1 MVGCRIRDP
10 EEPAVPKLTLVFAI
24 LLALVAGACG
34 ESTSTNSAPASSTTL
49 TAADCAK
56 AVTLKSPGTLTIG
69 TDNPAYSPYFTGGA
83 GHDWKGQ
90 YNNDPYANKGFEDA
104 VAYAVAKQLGFDQ
117 PKVTWAVTHFNQS
130 YAPGPKNFDI
140 YLAQVSYN
148 DKRAQTADLSDSYY
162 DVNQSLVALKSNDIT
177 KATTLADLKGYKL
190 GTQIGTTSYDLIV
203 NLIQPD
209 SQPSVYNTTNDA
221 VHALKAGQIDGLVV
235 DLPTADYMTSIQI
248 PGSTIVGQF
257 QSTDNEHFSMVLPK
271 NSALTPCVNKAIQE
285 LRDDGTLDQLTQ
297 TWLPV
302 QSKAP
307 VLQ

>member
-1 MVGCRIRDP
+1 
-10 EEPAVPKLTLVFAI
+10 
-24 LLALVAGACG
+24 
-34 ESTSTNSAPASSTTL
+34 
-49 TAADCAK
+49 
-56 AVTLKSPGTLTIG
+56 
-69 TDNPAYSPYFTGGA
+69 
-83 GHDWKGQ
+83 
-90 YNNDPYANKGFEDA
+90 
-104 VAYAVAKQLGFDQ
+104 
-117 PKVTWAVTHFNQS
+117 
-130 YAPGPKNFDI
+130 
-140 YLAQVSYN
+140 
-148 DKRAQTADLSDSYY
+148 
-162 DVNQSLVALKSNDIT
+162 
-177 KATTLADLKGYKL
+177 KATTLDDLKGYKL

-235 DLPTADYMTSIQI
+235 DLPTADFMTSVQI

-257 QSTDNEHFSMVLPK
+257 QSNDNEHFSMVLPK
-271 NSALTPCVNKAIQE
+271 NSPLTPCVNKAIQE